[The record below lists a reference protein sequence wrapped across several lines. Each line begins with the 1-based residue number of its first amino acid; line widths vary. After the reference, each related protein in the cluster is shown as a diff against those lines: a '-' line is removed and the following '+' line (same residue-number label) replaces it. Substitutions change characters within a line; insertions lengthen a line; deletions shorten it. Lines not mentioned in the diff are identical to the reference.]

1 MGQLSQF
8 PFGDELPGILDKR
21 CPAIVIAD
29 KGEYPSLASGGCALD
44 GFLRVLANRFL
55 TQDVFSSLSCRP
67 VDFQVHSI
75 RRSHTDDFN
84 LWIGDHL
91 TPVSGVTFEAKALLG
106 SLRTRL
112 HRVSTDNEPGE
123 NPALMKSIRNGPVRA
138 AVNFAHPTHAN
149 HSDTDSTCHS
159 DTFHVVKSQGY
170 SLQRC

>member
-1 MGQLSQF
+1 MFSRLS
-8 PFGDELPGILDKR
+8 LLWKILI
-21 CPAIVIAD
+21 PTSLVMTLVFAITGWLVQRSVVNTT
-29 KGEYPSLASGGCALD
+29 YAS
-44 GFLRVLANRFL
+44 VE
-55 TQDVFSSLSCRP
+55 Q
-67 VDFQVHSI
+67 
-75 RRSHTDDFN
+75 
-84 LWIGDHL
+84 
-91 TPVSGVTFEAKALLG
+91 EAKALLG